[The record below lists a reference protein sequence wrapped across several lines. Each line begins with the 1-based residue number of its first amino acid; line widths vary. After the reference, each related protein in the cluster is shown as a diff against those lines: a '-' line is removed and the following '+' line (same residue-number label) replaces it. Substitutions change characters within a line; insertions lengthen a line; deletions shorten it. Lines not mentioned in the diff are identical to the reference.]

1 MNENRSESE
10 KKTLKELLIEIN
22 NRHGMTDG
30 NSYVAREMVRIYNK
44 LFKRSIILAVKKEAA
59 LRVLHGQADRGNP
72 FIGIDFITNIGNV
85 KQENNYNN

>member
-1 MNENRSESE
+1 MNESRHESE
-10 KKTLKELLIEIN
+10 KKNLNELLDEIN
-22 NRHGMTDG
+22 SKHGLTNG

-44 LFKRSIILAVKKEAA
+44 MFKREIILAVKKEAA

-72 FIGIDFITNIGNV
+72 FIGIDFITNVGNV